1 MFPWRKPATAAP
13 RGWKIVDIHS
23 HLLPG
28 LDDGPPTLDA
38 SLDLCRVYMAEGVGT
53 VVATPHMR
61 HPRFRVDPQDA
72 RQAAARLRG
81 ACRELDIELEILLG
95 ADVRL
100 TPELVADVECRRVL
114 TVAERGECIL
124 LELPDDVAP
133 RLGSIIFDL
142 AVRGVRPVLTH
153 PERNRILSRRPARVA
168 ELVEAGCL
176 VQVTGAA
183 LTGEFGRGARK
194 AAERLLKDRLVHVV
208 ASDAHSAG
216 GCRQPHFGPVIDR
229 LCRLVGQEHARS
241 LVCGNPAAIARGESV
256 GNVAGTGPGQRQRQ
270 WEE

>member
-1 MFPWRKPATAAP
+1 MLPWRKPAAAP
-13 RGWKIVDIHS
+13 RGWKIVDIHC

-28 LDDGPPTLDA
+28 LDDGPTTLDA
-38 SLDLCRVYMAEGVGT
+38 SLDLCRVYVSEGVGT

-61 HPRFRVDPQDA
+61 HPRFPVDPQDA
-72 RQAAARLRG
+72 RQAAARLRA
-81 ACRELDIELEILLG
+81 ACRELDVELEILLG

-100 TPELVADVECRRVL
+100 TPELVADVECGRVL
-114 TVAERGECIL
+114 TVAERGEYML
-124 LELPDDVAP
+124 LELPEDVAP
-133 RLGSIIFDL
+133 PVRPVVFEL
-142 AVRGVRPVLTH
+142 AVRGVRPILTH
-153 PERNRILSRRPARVA
+153 PERNRILSRRAERVA

-194 AAERLLKDRLVHVV
+194 AAERLLKDGLVHVV

-216 GCRQPHFGPVIDR
+216 GRRQPRFGPVIDR
-229 LCRLVGQEHARS
+229 LCRLVGEEHARS

-256 GNVAGTGPGQRQRQ
+256 GNVAGAGPGQRQREWQ
-270 WEE
+270 E